1 MALLAFDKLIF
12 KITDKALA
20 YDLLIRVEG
29 IAIIPLIDI
38 RTRWWDASGYLI
50 YLCSIMESALGHGPR
65 FVRVRLLPEI
75 RGYSLMDKAR
85 AF

>member
-29 IAIIPLIDI
+29 IAVIPLIDI

-50 YLCSIMESALGHGPR
+50 YFRSIMESALGYGPR
-65 FVRVRLLPEI
+65 FVRVRLLSEVLI
-75 RGYSLMDKAR
+75 YAGIA
-85 AF
+85 